1 MAEVTRFVRI
11 TYQECR
17 VDERG
22 KGGAFVPMGIEQ
34 DIRLVAGHFV
44 IGDPDNATAIVYY
57 VVDGRLENARDR
69 CTVCGY
75 PHDIDTVHGRRG

>member
-17 VDERG
+17 VDEAS
-22 KGGAFVPMGIEQ
+22 KGSAFVPVGIEQ
-34 DIRLVAGHFV
+34 DIRLVAGHFL
-44 IGDPDNATAIVYY
+44 IGDANTTDLFYI
-57 VVDGRLENARDR
+57 VDGRLENARDR

-75 PHDIDTVHGRRG
+75 PHDIDTVHGLGRRG